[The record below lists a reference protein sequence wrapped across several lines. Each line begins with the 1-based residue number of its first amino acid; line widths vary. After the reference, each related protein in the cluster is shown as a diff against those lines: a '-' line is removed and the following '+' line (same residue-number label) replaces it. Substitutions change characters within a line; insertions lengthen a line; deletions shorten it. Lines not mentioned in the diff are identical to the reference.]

1 MKIGDPVPDLA
12 LTDLAGHA
20 VDWRKTADESP
31 LFLVFF
37 RGAW

>member
-1 MKIGDPVPDLA
+1 MKIGDSVPDLA
-12 LTDLAGHA
+12 LTDLAGHS
-20 VDWRKTADESP
+20 VDWRKTADGHA